1 MNRYFS
7 IFFILASAVAL
18 GCSNSSPLVPES
30 DLVVLRGYLYAGE
43 PVTEIQL
50 TSTLGLGS
58 TDTLAPPIPDA
69 QVTLIKNQVRY
80 SLVATSGRAGYYD
93 YPGGDLQVAAGDQ
106 FRIEVSYFGKLAS
119 AETIVPPEPAG
130 VAISSN
136 ELEVQSFTFDSTG
149 FGFGRGFL
157 EQDTTGLRV
166 DWRNDDGS
174 TYYVTLDNMEAD
186 PQPVDTRFPFDR
198 PGRIISVPIN
208 TSEYRVNR
216 FQVTH
221 LGRYR
226 VKVYRV
232 NQEYADLYRSRNQDS
247 RDLNEPLTNV
257 VNGLGVFTAFDSDSV
272 FFQAVQP

>member
-7 IFFILASAVAL
+7 IFFILAAAAGL
-18 GCSNSSPLVPES
+18 GCSDNNPLAPVA

-58 TDTLAPPIPDA
+58 TDTVAPAIPDA
-69 QVTLIKNQVRY
+69 QVTLIKDQARY
-80 SLVATSGRAGYYD
+80 SLEATSGRPGYYN
-93 YPGGDLQVAAGDQ
+93 YPGSDLQVASGDQ

-119 AETIVPPEPAG
+119 AETVVPAAPVELT
-130 VAISSN
+130 ISGSQ
-136 ELEVQSFTFDSTG
+136 LEVRSFSFDSIG

-157 EQDTTGLRV
+157 EQDTTGLEV
-166 DWRNDDGS
+166 DWQNADGS
-174 TYYVTLDNMEAD
+174 TFYVTLDNLEAD
-186 PQPVDTRFPFDR
+186 PQPVDTRFPSDR
-198 PGRIISVPIN
+198 PGRIISVPII
-208 TSEYRVNR
+208 TSEYRINR
-216 FQVTH
+216 IQVTH

-257 VNGLGVFTAFDSDSV
+257 ANGLGVFTAFNSDSV